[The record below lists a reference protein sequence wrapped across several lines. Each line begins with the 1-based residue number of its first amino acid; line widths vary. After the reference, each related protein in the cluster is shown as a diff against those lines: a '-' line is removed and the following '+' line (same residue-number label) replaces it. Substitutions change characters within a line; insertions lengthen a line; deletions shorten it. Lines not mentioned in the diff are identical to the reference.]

1 MLKYFLGYLW
11 EEVENQYHYV
21 EAILDP
27 IVQVDLG
34 PARDPWVE
42 LYGNSVLNNTLHDRL
57 DRHKLQKSQSAVWTR
72 NNEVWS
78 LVTSM
83 FRTEPSPCVR

>member
-1 MLKYFLGYLW
+1 M
-11 EEVENQYHYV
+11 
-21 EAILDP
+21 
-27 IVQVDLG
+27 QVDLG

-78 LVTSM
+78 LVT
-83 FRTEPSPCVR
+83 

>member
-1 MLKYFLGYLW
+1 MLHKILCSISCGESVSPSNNIL
-11 EEVENQYHYV
+11 YV
-21 EAILDP
+21 AFLDP

-72 NNEVWS
+72 NNEA
-78 LVTSM
+78 
-83 FRTEPSPCVR
+83 

>member
-1 MLKYFLGYLW
+1 MFRISCAWRWRISISFK
-11 EEVENQYHYV
+11 YV
-21 EAILDP
+21 EAILDLCL
-27 IVQVDLG
+27 QVDLG

-72 NNEVWS
+72 NNEA
-78 LVTSM
+78 
-83 FRTEPSPCVR
+83 